1 MKKFLVVLFTL
12 TSLSGASQVMVDKYV
27 TEGGTF
33 IIKQNSLNQK
43 GSVTVIEDTKST
55 IFKSSLITYTQVDSC
70 TVVQAS
76 FLDTVGDSKWD
87 IAVTRVTASCDE
99 VYNYLVIVDRQDR
112 SLALEIYKHESLTRQ
127 ELREVNNQANKHRKT
142 KIKL

>member
-1 MKKFLVVLFTL
+1 MKKFLVVLFAL

-87 IAVTRVTASCDE
+87 IAVTRVTASCNG

-112 SLALEIYKHESLTRQ
+112 SLALEIYEHESLTRQ